1 MGHGKETPRQKMI
14 GMMYLFYTALM
25 ALNVSKDVLDSFI
38 KINNSMNE
46 TNKNFVS
53 KNQIAYEAINK
64 AYAQNPAKAQAIY
77 DASVELR
84 KRADALISNL
94 QYCKDTVI
102 FYADK
107 LGTNLSSTEGVF
119 QLKERDGSTRYYTTN
134 PDTGDTLTLE
144 ARCQTKDNLDIVTQI
159 VVGID
164 NPEKAYGTQLR
175 DSIASYRKWLLETA
189 ARFGSDT
196 TSPFAKN
203 VNISL
208 NTADQIPQAHESGQP
223 IPWAESQF
231 AHMPLM
237 GAITILTQWQS
248 AVRNAEGDLLNLVYG
263 QLDAASFKFNK
274 LSPVILAPSTYIMQ
288 GNEYSSQI
296 FLAAFDTT
304 QALDVYVN
312 GRKLPID
319 PESGLPVY
327 KVNGGGIGDQK
338 YTALIKMPK
347 PNSTDTLVY
356 KVEGEYQ
363 VAKPSLV
370 VSPTKMNVFYIGPEN
385 PVEISVPGVP
395 ADKISASL
403 NPAGYGTISKSG
415 NGGYIVKVNRAGR
428 CSVAVVAEL
437 NGKKQNMGS
446 VEFRIKTVPDP
457 IAEVMG
463 MSDGKMDKARLQA
476 APRVDAKMKD
486 FDFDLTFT
494 VTSFTVS
501 AQVGAYFL
509 SETVKGNRIS
519 PQVKNNIFSKL
530 QKNSKVYFED
540 IKAVGPDGRPRN
552 LGVLK
557 FVVE

>member
-38 KINNSMNE
+38 KINDSMNE
-46 TNKNFVS
+46 TNQNFVS
-53 KNQIAYEAINK
+53 KNNIAYESIDK
-64 AYAQNPAKAQAIY
+64 AYAQNPTKAKAIY
-77 DASVELR
+77 DASLELK
-84 KRADALISNL
+84 KRTEALIENL

-107 LGTNLSSTEGVF
+107 LGERLSGTEGVF
-119 QLKERDGSTRYYTTN
+119 QLKERDGSTRYYTVN
-134 PDTGDTLTLE
+134 QDTGDTLSLE
-144 ARCQTKDNLDIVTQI
+144 SQCQSKDNLDIATQI
-159 VVGID
+159 IIGTD
-164 NPEKAYGTQLR
+164 PSKPGYGQQLR
-175 DSIASYRKWLLETA
+175 DSIASYREWLLTTA
-189 ARFGSDT
+189 AAFGSDS
-196 TSPFAKN
+196 TSAFAKN
-203 VNISL
+203 VKSSL
-208 NTADQIPQAHESGQP
+208 NTDDQKPHAHESGQP

-231 AHMPLM
+231 SHLPLM

-263 QLDAASFKFNK
+263 QLDASSFKFNK

-288 GNEYSSQI
+288 GNEYTSHI

-312 GRKLPID
+312 GRKLPTD
-319 PESGLPVY
+319 PQTGLPMY
-327 KVNGGGIGDQK
+327 KVTGSGIGEVK
-338 YTALIKMPK
+338 YNAVIKMPK
-347 PNSTDTLVY
+347 PNSSDTLSIPVS
-356 KVEGEYQ
+356 GEYQ

-403 NPAGYGTISKSG
+403 TPSTHGSITKSSK
-415 NGGYIVKVNRAGR
+415 GGYIVKVTRAGK
-428 CSVAVVAEL
+428 CSIAVSADI

-457 IAEVMG
+457 VAQVLG
-463 MSDGKMDKARLQA
+463 MSGGDIDKPRLQA
-476 APRVDAKMKD
+476 APTVDARMKD
-486 FDFDLTFT
+486 FDFDLSFK

-509 SETVKGNRIS
+509 SENVKGNRIS
-519 PQVKNNIFSKL
+519 PQVKQNIFSKVSRG
-530 QKNSKVYFED
+530 SKVYFED

-557 FVVE
+557 FVVK

>member
-53 KNQIAYEAINK
+53 KNQIAYEEINK
-64 AYAQNPAKAQAIY
+64 AYAQNPTKAQSIY
-77 DASVELR
+77 DASLELR
-84 KRADALISNL
+84 KRADALIANL

-102 FYADK
+102 FRADK
-107 LGTNLSSTEGVF
+107 LGTNLSGTEGIF
-119 QLKERDGSTRYYTTN
+119 QLKESDGSTRYYTTD

-144 ARCQTKDNLDIVTQI
+144 ANCQSKDNLDIVTQM

-164 NPEKAYGTQLR
+164 NPEKAYGSQLR
-175 DSIASYRKWLLETA
+175 DSIASYRKWLIETA
-189 ARFGSDT
+189 AHYGSDT

-203 VNISL
+203 VKVSL
-208 NTADQIPQAHESGQP
+208 NTADQTPKAHESGQP

-231 AHMPLM
+231 SHIPLM

-248 AVRNAEGDLLNLVYG
+248 AVRNAEGDLLNLIYG

-304 QALDVYVN
+304 QALDVYIN

-319 PESGLPVY
+319 PENGLPIY
-327 KVNGGGIGDQK
+327 KVNGTGIGDQK
-338 YTALIKMPK
+338 YTAVIKMPK
-347 PNSTDTLVY
+347 PNTTDTLEY
-356 KVEGEYQ
+356 RINGEYQ

-403 NPAGYGTISKSG
+403 TPAGYGTIAKSAK
-415 NGGYIVKVNRAGR
+415 GGYIVKVSRAGK
-428 CSVAVVAEL
+428 CAVAVVAEI

-457 IAEVMG
+457 AAEVLG
-463 MSDGKMDKARLQA
+463 MSGGKIDKARLQA

-501 AQVGAYFL
+501 AQVGTYFL

-519 PQVKNNIFSKL
+519 PQVKNNIFGKV